1 MMEEQSN
8 ALKEPA
14 LRGCENQRLATAERK
29 KESETVELTPKL
41 GHSAK
46 AETETPRLSSIV
58 RSQSVLVTPLDGTSL
73 RAARFEKRLQD
84 NEGKLHS
91 FTKYGE
97 HVKGKIDELEV
108 SRMRAVNDI
117 NHLREAKQLVNSYIN
132 KCDEV
137 EELIKRYDKM
147 KKLRKELA
155 EIEMYV
161 MNRKLSVATSEQ
173 SKLKSDLSRLESQN
187 RCLLVVSIVLC
198 LLLAVATIERFT
210 HLLICLL

>member
-1 MMEEQSN
+1 MEKQSN
-8 ALKEPA
+8 ALKESA

-41 GHSAK
+41 NCHSAN
-46 AETETPRLSSIV
+46 AETPRLSSIV

-73 RAARFEKRLQD
+73 RAARLEQRLQD
-84 NEGKLHS
+84 NEGKSHS

-97 HVKGKIDELEV
+97 HVKGKIDELEI
-108 SRMRAVNDI
+108 SRIQDVNDI